1 VECRLRS
8 YLDTAAPH
16 GITALD
22 SIISAITKTPGYRP
36 PRTRLT
42 SAQGLL
48 ANTRMVTESGLSP
61 VTLHGLG
68 HGAATLALAV
78 GAAGLAVLDAPDRS
92 GFRLT
97 YHG

>member
-1 VECRLRS
+1 
-8 YLDTAAPH
+8 
-16 GITALD
+16 
-22 SIISAITKTPGYRP
+22 
-36 PRTRLT
+36 
-42 SAQGLL
+42 
-48 ANTRMVTESGLSP
+48 MVTESGLSP

-68 HGAATLALAV
+68 HGAATLPLAV